1 MRFSLT
7 HTTVY
12 RYTAPVF
19 LEPHV
24 IRLRPRDDAAQRL
37 LSYDLVLDPQPA
49 GQVSLCDYN
58 GNTVV
63 QAWFDELLDRLTV
76 RSRFEAE
83 TLREN
88 PFDFLLP
95 PSSELALPF
104 RYPGPAAAMLAP
116 YANASN
122 VAETVREY
130 AHSAAGD
137 AGMQAIPFLAELN
150 WRISQSLR
158 VIHREHGPPLAPAET
173 LRLGE
178 GSCRDLA
185 VLFCEA
191 CRSMGLATRF
201 VSGYDRAAAE
211 QEPAFMHAWSE
222 VYVPGGGW
230 RGYDASRGVA
240 VTASHVAVAA
250 AFDAELAAPI
260 SGAYRGAARAS
271 MDVSIQMQ
279 IDRQPAA
286 VRA

>member
-1 MRFSLT
+1 MRVSLT

-12 RYTAPVF
+12 RYSAPVF

-49 GQVSLCDYN
+49 GQASLCDYN

-63 QAWFDELLDRLTV
+63 QAWFHELLDRLTV

-95 PSSELALPF
+95 LNSELALPF
-104 RYPGPAAAMLAP
+104 RYLGPAAAMLAP
-116 YANASN
+116 YASAAN
-122 VAETVREY
+122 VAEPVREY
-130 AHSAAGD
+130 ALSAARD
-137 AGMQAIPFLAELN
+137 AGLQAMPFLAELN
-150 WRISQSLR
+150 WRISQSFR
-158 VIHREHGPPLAPAET
+158 VIHREHGPPLATAET

-191 CRSMGLATRF
+191 CRSVGLAARF
-201 VSGYDRAAAE
+201 VSGYDRAAAGE
-211 QEPAFMHAWSE
+211 APAYMHAWSE

-230 RGYDASRGVA
+230 RGYDPSRGVA
-240 VTASHVAVAA
+240 VTDSHLAVAA
-250 AFDAELAAPI
+250 AFDAELASPI
-260 SGAYRGAARAS
+260 TGSYRGGARAS
-271 MDVSIQMQ
+271 MDVFIHMQ
-279 IDRQPAA
+279 LDAQPAV
-286 VRA
+286 VRS